1 MTLDNQLQM
10 FNNTFNSD
18 NLNLEDSFL
27 NSEPIPVLNSEE
39 PSNNNLPE
47 SEPLEDNTQ
56 VLLDKLES
64 IPVYTLVDDQG
75 AALVANNDD
84 GGKVA
89 RVFISQ
95 EDANQF
101 VDRLKDENPEL
112 ASLRVV
118 PISLVQIYQL
128 DISQENTEN
137 DLDFAFI
144 PEEEAVEDANSVSE
158 EYQGGVPLFVAGDGK
173 EDRGFLTIEQN
184 GQQVIPFFFN
194 LAQLEETIAKFEE
207 QQPEIADIVSIE
219 VVPLESVIET
229 FETSNDEE
237 LEKIVLVPTNESIEF
252 LQSTDSKVD
261 VYRFFNKDTGGHFYT
276 SSEAEKDSIVT
287 NLPNYSLEGVSYEAV
302 DPLTGGDNSGVVH
315 RFRNQN
321 TGVHIYTI
329 DEIERSFIAE
339 NLSNYEYE
347 GEAFA
352 AYTFQVEGTIP
363 IHRFYNSELDAHF
376 YTPSETEREFVE
388 NDLPNYDYEGIAY
401 YAYPSDI

>member
-1 MTLDNQLQM
+1 MTSNNRLQI
-10 FNNTFNSD
+10 FNDLFNSD
-18 NLNLEDSFL
+18 NLNLEGSSL
-27 NSEPIPVLNSEE
+27 NSEPIPVLNLEE

-64 IPVYTLVDDQG
+64 ISVFTIADDQNSP
-75 AALVANNDD
+75 LVANDD
-84 GGKVA
+84 GRKVA
-89 RVFISQ
+89 GVFISQ

-112 ASLRVV
+112 ANQVRVV
-118 PISLVQIYQL
+118 PIPLVQIYQL

-137 DLDFAFI
+137 DLDFAFV

-158 EYQGGVPLFVAGDGK
+158 EYQGGVPLFVAGDGDK
-173 EDRGFLTIEQN
+173 DRGYLTVEQN

-194 LAQLEETIAKFEE
+194 LAQLEETIAKVKE
-207 QQPEIADIVSIE
+207 QQPELADTLSIE

-229 FETSNDEE
+229 FETSDDEE
-237 LEKIVLVPTNESIEF
+237 LKKIVLVATNESIEF
-252 LQSTDSKVD
+252 LQSTDSNVD
-261 VYRFFNKDTGGHFYT
+261 VYRFFNKDTGVHFYT

-388 NDLPNYDYEGIAY
+388 NDLPNYDYEGIGY
-401 YAYPSDI
+401 YAYSSDI